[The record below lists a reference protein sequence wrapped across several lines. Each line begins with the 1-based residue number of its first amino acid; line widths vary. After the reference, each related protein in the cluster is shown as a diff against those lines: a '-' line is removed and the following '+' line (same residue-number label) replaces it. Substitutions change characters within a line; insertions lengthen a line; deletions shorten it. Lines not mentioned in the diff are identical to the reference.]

1 MTNYFVHSSSII
13 DEGAQIGSN
22 TKIWH
27 FCHIYSSAVIGED
40 CIIGQNVMIGPN
52 VVIGNNCKIQ
62 NNVSLYEG
70 VIIEDDVFLGPSCVF
85 TNVIKPRSYINQK
98 NNFKKTIIKKRAT
111 IGANA
116 TIICGITIEENS
128 FVGAGAV
135 VTKNT
140 KKNGLYYGNPAKY
153 KGHINEIF

>member
-1 MTNYFVHSSSII
+1 MTDYFFHSSAII
-13 DEGAQIGSN
+13 DQGAQIGKN

-27 FCHIYSSAVIGED
+27 FCHIYSSAKIGEN
-40 CIIGQNVMIGPN
+40 CVIGQNVMIGPN
-52 VVIGNNCKIQ
+52 VIIGNNCKIQ

-85 TNVIKPRSYINQK
+85 TNVIKPRSYIDQK
-98 NNFKKTIIKKRAT
+98 NNFQKTILKKRTT

-116 TIICGITIEENS
+116 TIICGITLEENC

-153 KGHINEIF
+153 KGDINEIF